1 MNEIQK
7 RDSLEII
14 EDKTVCYDGY
24 EVVHGEFFA
33 HLNEPSLTFN
43 NFKVYVNA
51 VCIRKVPEF
60 DYIQIL
66 VNPDAKKL
74 AIKPCREEEKDSFRW
89 CSESAKRSP
98 REISCKIFFAKVF
111 SLMGWNPQFRYKL
124 LGKFVRSKEEFLFI
138 FDLNTPEVY
147 QRFSEKEVSCLNPV
161 FPEEWK
167 NQFGVPAI
175 EHKHLTQV
183 PVFEEQMIFALV
195 ADAEI

>member
-89 CSESAKRSP
+89 CSESQT
-98 REISCKIFFAKVF
+98 F
-111 SLMGWNPQFRYKL
+111 SQGD
-124 LGKFVRSKEEFLFI
+124 FL
-138 FDLNTPEVY
+138 
-147 QRFSEKEVSCLNPV
+147 
-161 FPEEWK
+161 
-167 NQFGVPAI
+167 
-175 EHKHLTQV
+175 
-183 PVFEEQMIFALV
+183 
-195 ADAEI
+195 

>member
-14 EDKTVCYDGY
+14 EHKTVCYDGY

-138 FDLNTPEVY
+138 FDLNAPEVY
-147 QRFSEKEVSCLNPV
+147 QRFSEKEVSCLEPV

>member
-7 RDSLEII
+7 GDSLEII
-14 EDKTVCYDGY
+14 EDNTVCYDGY
-24 EVVHGEFFA
+24 EVVHG
-33 HLNEPSLTFN
+33 
-43 NFKVYVNA
+43 
-51 VCIRKVPEF
+51 
-60 DYIQIL
+60 D
-66 VNPDAKKL
+66 
-74 AIKPCREEEKDSFRW
+74 
-89 CSESAKRSP
+89 
-98 REISCKIFFAKVF
+98 FFAKVF

-124 LGKFVRSKEEFLFI
+124 LGKFVRSKDEFLFI
-138 FDLNTPEVY
+138 FDLNAPEVY